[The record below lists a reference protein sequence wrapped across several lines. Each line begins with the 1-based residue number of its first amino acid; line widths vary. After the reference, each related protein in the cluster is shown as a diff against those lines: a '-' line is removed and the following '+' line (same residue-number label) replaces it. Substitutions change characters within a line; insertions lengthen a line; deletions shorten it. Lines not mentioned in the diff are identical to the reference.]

1 MVEKISLSGCF
12 FISFT
17 SSLNISKASNSDA
30 LLIKLWTRT
39 RSIDSYLRFQK
50 ILKVLIFK
58 ILLINKL
65 IGFKKFSLVD
75 P

>member
-1 MVEKISLSGCF
+1 MVEKILLSGCF

-17 SSLNISKASNSDA
+17 SSLNISKACSSDA
-30 LLIKLWTRT
+30 LLIKLWTRIP
-39 RSIDSYLRFQK
+39 SIDSYLRFQK
-50 ILKVLIFK
+50 IIFK

-65 IGFKKFSLVD
+65 IGFKKFLLLD